1 MKIGTGAR
9 AVVVYLAAAYPRPTE
24 PERAVRALGACDGF
38 IYVYLPEAA
47 VEQFST
53 TAKAGYDG
61 SRGDFQ
67 YTSCASDNGQHLHA
81 RDGACLCAPCL
92 AHPARM
98 APDCVLQRLGF
109 VGPPKT
115 VTIFATSPALP
126 QEPRARPAAAAV
138 TLDAFV
144 DSIGT
149 GQGGVKTNVV
159 VVKKNADKDV
169 EDADPFFDEQD
180 YYLARPIG
188 QPFQSTSPGTLG
200 EAQPV
205 YPAGTW
211 FVRMKWYEMKVF
223 REHGPREYQLAVQY
237 PALVWPVESLVRC
250 GGVEFDGHVGG
261 LFVLAHSMHR
271 RIMDYGVFE

>member
-1 MKIGTGAR
+1 M
-9 AVVVYLAAAYPRPTE
+9 
-24 PERAVRALGACDGF
+24 
-38 IYVYLPEAA
+38 
-47 VEQFST
+47 
-53 TAKAGYDG
+53 
-61 SRGDFQ
+61 
-67 YTSCASDNGQHLHA
+67 
-81 RDGACLCAPCL
+81 CAPCL
-92 AHPARM
+92 ARPARM
-98 APDCVLQRLGF
+98 SPDCVLQL

-115 VTIFATSPALP
+115 VTIFATTPALP
-126 QEPRARPAAAAV
+126 HEPRARPAAAAV

-149 GQGGVKTNVV
+149 GQGGVKTNIV

-169 EDADPFFDEQD
+169 EDADHPFFDEQE

-200 EAQPV
+200 EAQVV

-211 FVRMKWYEMKVF
+211 FVKMKRYERKVF

-261 LFVLAHSMHR
+261 RFVLAHSMHR
-271 RIMDYGVFE
+271 RIGVFE